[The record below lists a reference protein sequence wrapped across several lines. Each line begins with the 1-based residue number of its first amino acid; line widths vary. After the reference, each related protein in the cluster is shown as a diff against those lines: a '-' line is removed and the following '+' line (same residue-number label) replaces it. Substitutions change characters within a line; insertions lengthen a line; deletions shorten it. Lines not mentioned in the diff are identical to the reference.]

1 MRQGFLQSE
10 GLVPTPDA
18 FVPDVLLLLQELDQV
33 LFLQG
38 AFKII
43 HQLRDEEVQDAAGNC
58 VTHVHFKHVE
68 ASHHV
73 PFDILHFFL
82 FLNINSAKI
91 NLTCMKLNFPKV
103 TPWSLFCGTS

>member
-18 FVPDVLLLLQELDQV
+18 LVPDVLLLLQELDQV

-38 AFKII
+38 ALKVI
-43 HQLRDEEVQDAAGNC
+43 HQLSDEEVQDAAGNC

-68 ASHHV
+68 ASHYV
-73 PFDILHFFL
+73 PFDIFHFFL
-82 FLNINSAKI
+82 FLNINSIDKFDMH
-91 NLTCMKLNFPKV
+91 T
-103 TPWSLFCGTS
+103 